1 MSHKKFGADRVSRF
15 DVYWIQTDRQTNRQ
29 TDRQAKLMKEN
40 NAKMFRQS
48 LNDIYGVDKCIG
60 RRLPLIQVKH
70 EFDIQSIKSI

>member
-1 MSHKKFGADRVSRF
+1 
-15 DVYWIQTDRQTNRQ
+15 
-29 TDRQAKLMKEN
+29 MKEN